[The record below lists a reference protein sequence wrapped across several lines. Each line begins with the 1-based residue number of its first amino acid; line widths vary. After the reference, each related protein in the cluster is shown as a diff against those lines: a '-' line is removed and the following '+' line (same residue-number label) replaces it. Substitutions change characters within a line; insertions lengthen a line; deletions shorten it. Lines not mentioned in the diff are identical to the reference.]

1 MQSSRGKELHRTPP
15 LPSMEEIKYQP
26 HHPRKK
32 AVYLMS
38 SAATSCTGCKQ
49 VLQGSGSPQTVC
61 TAPSLSPPVFPSP
74 IQCLLHAVLQ
84 ADCSFS
90 PSFLPLHPYTVGSE
104 GGGCTQ
110 PGSIRSAP
118 TSPSPGHQVNTFL
131 PTKFKPSQLQLT
143 CVLYLKPLICSP
155 NEHKKKLRYSR
166 LRSRR
171 AYSLYFPL
179 PSSLPIP
186 KKTFCPLHKGGTTP
200 CSHSFFQT
208 HWKERGINK

>member
-104 GGGCTQ
+104 GGG
-110 PGSIRSAP
+110 A
-118 TSPSPGHQVNTFL
+118 
-131 PTKFKPSQLQLT
+131 
-143 CVLYLKPLICSP
+143 
-155 NEHKKKLRYSR
+155 
-166 LRSRR
+166 RSRGPSDR
-171 AYSLYFPL
+171 LPCRQALAIRLTLSSLQSLNL
-179 PSSLPIP
+179 PSFSSRA
-186 KKTFCPLHKGGTTP
+186 FCT
-200 CSHSFFQT
+200 
-208 HWKERGINK
+208 